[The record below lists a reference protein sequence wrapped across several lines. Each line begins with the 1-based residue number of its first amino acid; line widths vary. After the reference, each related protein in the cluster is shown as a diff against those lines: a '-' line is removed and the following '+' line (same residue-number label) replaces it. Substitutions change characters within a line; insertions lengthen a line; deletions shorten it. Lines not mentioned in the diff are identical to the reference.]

1 MAGLEGEER
10 RKLVNRVKYVKS
22 MHEMVKEEPVFSMSR
37 ALGSERSHNDNSDH
51 SYS

>member
-10 RKLVNRVKYVKS
+10 RKLVNKVKYVKS
-22 MHEMVKEEPVFSMSR
+22 MHEMVKEELVFPMSR
-37 ALGSERSHNDNSDH
+37 TLGSECSHNDNSDH